1 MTSIEVT
8 AGPEVR
14 GKLKVAENLISDPL
28 SSLLVRRR
36 PAQPSAL
43 ATNCSTPLPAAEA
56 AAATEDR
63 AGSPR
68 QRPSFKVG
76 TVVAMIF
83 RRFENYMF
91 RDVTDCFMTDT

>member
-28 SSLLVRRR
+28 SSILVRRR
-36 PAQPSAL
+36 PARPSAL
-43 ATNCSTPLPAAEA
+43 ATSYSTATAEA

-91 RDVTDCFMTDT
+91 RDVTDCFLTDT

>member
-36 PAQPSAL
+36 PARPSAP
-43 ATNCSTPLPAAEA
+43 ATSYSTATAA
-56 AAATEDR
+56 AAATGDR

-91 RDVTDCFMTDT
+91 RDVTDCFLTDT